1 MRRTIS
7 AQNRA
12 QNDAFEPRRAQRS
25 RRADAVHPSSVGRQ
39 NDRSAHEA
47 DPTWVGIAATLS
59 EIDQLA
65 PRCDTIGG
73 IGSGYAFTLWFT
85 MVQRLTEDVHCSRVF
100 AVAEACEQGVFI
112 AGMLGSWVVN
122 AVGPRPTYPVPGAL
136 LALGAAVAARV
147 WRSAPLRLPQA
158 AARSPGA
165 ATAEPAATV
174 LITEDR
180 PSGQEAHHARKRQLK
195 S

>member
-1 MRRTIS
+1 
-7 AQNRA
+7 
-12 QNDAFEPRRAQRS
+12 
-25 RRADAVHPSSVGRQ
+25 VQ

-73 IGSGYAFTLWFT
+73 MGSGYAFSLWFT
-85 MVQRLTEDVHCSRVF
+85 MVQRLIEDVHCSRVF
-100 AVAEACEQGVFI
+100 AAAEACEQGVFI
-112 AGMLGSWVVN
+112 AGMLGASWIVN
-122 AVGPRPTYPVPGAL
+122 AVGPRPTRCRVRCWPWEPPSP
-136 LALGAAVAARV
+136 LASGDRP
-147 WRSAPLRLPQA
+147 PLRLPQA

-174 LITEDR
+174 LLTEDR

>member
-1 MRRTIS
+1 MRIGDS
-7 AQNRA
+7 ARVG
-12 QNDAFEPRRAQRS
+12 
-25 RRADAVHPSSVGRQ
+25 DAVVGVQ
-39 NDRSAHEA
+39 IDRSAHEA
-47 DPTWVGIAATLS
+47 DPTWVGIAVTLS

-100 AVAEACEQGVFI
+100 AAAEACEQGVFI
-112 AGMLGSWVVN
+112 AGMLGASWIVN

-147 WRSAPLRLPQA
+147 WRSAPASLTA
-158 AARSPGA
+158 SRSSITGRSHGRTSSHRASHRGPPERAGS
-165 ATAEPAATV
+165 PPRSQATV
-174 LITEDR
+174 EVLTTTSPR
-180 PSGQEAHHARKRQLK
+180 R
-195 S
+195 